1 MIENQVQPLQI
12 ATPDGEVLYAWH
24 VLPIAKYIANEDHLI
39 KEQDVPAAR
48 FTDSLGFDLLS
59 KDPNSHLVINF
70 HGNAGTVAQ
79 GWRTDAYRSLSSGSP
94 AKIHVL
100 AVDYRGFGLS
110 TGTPD
115 EQGLITDGIATV
127 QWAIDVAKI
136 SPHRI
141 IIVGQSLG
149 TAVAAAVAEHFVRV
163 SKVEF
168 AGIVLIAAFSDM
180 PTLLLTYSIG
190 GLVPILS
197 PLRPYPRIQRFFSG
211 FLRDTWDTSSRI
223 TNFVRKSQKANLHL
237 IHAKNDFEIQSR
249 HSESLFYAAVNATS
263 MSGLSTKQIDA
274 VKFRQDLHEGGSL
287 ESWYADGMNRI
298 AKQIVRYGGRSD
310 INDSRMH
317 SLRRFSVSSNLDD
330 REFAR
335 DLWQT
340 TFLVFL
346 LYTLTQ
352 RVKSLNK
359 YIVTNGWLCTILVDD
374 WNRELRL
381 YCET

>member
-24 VLPIAKYIANEDHLI
+24 VLPITKYIANEDYLT
-39 KEQDVPAAR
+39 KEQNVSAAH

-59 KDPNSHLVINF
+59 KDPNSCLVINF

-94 AKIHVL
+94 DKIHVL

-115 EQGLITDGIATV
+115 EHGLIADGIATA

-136 SPHRI
+136 PPHRI

-149 TAVAAAVAEHFVRV
+149 TAVAAAVAEHFVQV

-168 AGIVLIAAFSDM
+168 AGVVLIAAFSDM
-180 PTLLLTYSIG
+180 PTLLLSYSIG

-197 PLRPYPRIQRFFSG
+197 PLRPYPRVQRFFSG

-237 IHAKNDFEIQSR
+237 IHAKDDSEILWR
-249 HSESLFYAAVNATS
+249 HSESLFYAASNATS
-263 MSGLSTKQIDA
+263 TSGLSTKQIDA

-287 ESWYADGMNRI
+287 ESWNADGKNKI
-298 AKQIVRYGGRSD
+298 AKWIVRYGGRSD
-310 INDSRMH
+310 IYGSRMH
-317 SLRRFSVSSNLDD
+317 SLISRIGHNRITTYICV
-330 REFAR
+330 AR
-335 DLWQT
+335 T
-340 TFLVFL
+340 I
-346 LYTLTQ
+346 Q
-352 RVKSLNK
+352 R
-359 YIVTNGWLCTILVDD
+359 IF
-374 WNRELRL
+374 EP
-381 YCET
+381 